1 MPLSVGQGYF
11 TSSISA
17 ERFNVIKESAR
28 PPELSLWEK
37 IKAYFFTT
45 YHAEA
50 LECIFKLY
58 HYQELNLT
66 PVQVRGA
73 YIKLR
78 ALASQGCKEQ
88 FIIES
93 QAHADK
99 LIIKDDNDE
108 NILSIEVECHPEP
121 FGLAKEINKLH
132 PKPKNISLGD
142 ITRLVFFGDS
152 LSDSMG
158 RMFEKTHHI
167 LPSYGQYFGGRF
179 TNGFTWTEFLSS
191 PHFLGKEML
200 NFAEGGS
207 TSASYSCFNC
217 LGDFVSNTDRQV
229 ASYTPS
235 HQDLAIFLL
244 GANDYMTLHKDN
256 VMMVVEQQIDD
267 IEKIISG
274 GVNNVLVMGI
284 PDLSLTPYGKQSDE
298 KRKLKDES
306 IAHNALLKANV
317 EELKEKYPQHKICYF
332 ETADVFKI
340 IMDVASNIGYDTE
353 NPYTH
358 HGYVHVLGAKDPQLD
373 ICPQYVFNDF
383 VHPTQEVHHCFA
395 IMLESFIAHHYSTE

>member
-1 MPLSVGQGYF
+1 
-11 TSSISA
+11 
-17 ERFNVIKESAR
+17 
-28 PPELSLWEK
+28 
-37 IKAYFFTT
+37 
-45 YHAEA
+45 
-50 LECIFKLY
+50 
-58 HYQELNLT
+58 
-66 PVQVRGA
+66 
-73 YIKLR
+73 
-78 ALASQGCKEQ
+78 
-88 FIIES
+88 
-93 QAHADK
+93 
-99 LIIKDDNDE
+99 
-108 NILSIEVECHPEP
+108 
-121 FGLAKEINKLH
+121 
-132 PKPKNISLGD
+132 
-142 ITRLVFFGDS
+142 GDS

-274 GVNNVLVMGI
+274 GVNNILVMGI

-306 IAHNALLKANV
+306 TAHNALLKTNV

-332 ETADVFKI
+332 ETADAFKM
-340 IMDVASNIGYDTE
+340 IMEVASNIGYDTE

-358 HGYVHVLGAKDPQLD
+358 HGYVHLPGAKDPQLD

-395 IMLESFIAHHYSTE
+395 TMLESFIAHHYSTE

>member
-1 MPLSVGQGYF
+1 QGYF
-11 TSSISA
+11 KSSISV
-17 ERFNVIKESAR
+17 EKFNAIKDSSR
-28 PPELSLWEK
+28 PPEMSLWEK
-37 IKAYFFTT
+37 IKEYFFST

-50 LECIFKLY
+50 LECLFKLY

-93 QAHADK
+93 QGQADE
-99 LIIKDDNDE
+99 LIIKGDNGE
-108 NILSIEVECHPEP
+108 TLLSIVVECHQDV
-121 FGLAKEINKLH
+121 FSLAREINKLY
-132 PKPKNISLGD
+132 PKTRNSSLDG
-142 ITRLVFFGDS
+142 ITRLIIFGDS

-158 RMFEKTHHI
+158 RMFEKTYHL
-167 LPSYGQYFGGRF
+167 LPSYPQYYEGRF

-191 PHFLGKEML
+191 PQFLSKEMI

-217 LGDFVSNTDRQV
+217 IGDFVSNTDRQV

-235 HQDLAIFLL
+235 SQDLTMFLL
-244 GANDYMTLHKDN
+244 GGNDYMTLHKDN
-256 VMMVVEQQIDD
+256 IAKVVEQQIDD
-267 IEKIISG
+267 IIKVITE
-274 GVNNVLVMGI
+274 GVENVLVMGI
-284 PDLSLTPYGKQSDE
+284 PDLSLTPYAQHSGE

-306 IAHNALLKANV
+306 IAHNALLKSCV
-317 EELKEKYPQHKICYF
+317 EELKEKYPQKKIFYF
-332 ETADVFKI
+332 ETSDTFKQLI
-340 IMDVASNIGYDTE
+340 NVASNIGYDTE

-358 HGYVHVLGAKDPQLD
+358 HGYIHIPGAHDPQLD
-373 ICPQYVFNDF
+373 ICPPYMFNDY
-383 VHPTQEVHHCFA
+383 VHPTQEVHLSFA
-395 IMLESFIAHHYSTE
+395 LILENFIVNHYSNE

>member
-1 MPLSVGQGYF
+1 MPFSVGQGYF
-11 TSSISA
+11 KSSISV
-17 ERFNVIKESAR
+17 EKFNAIKDSSR
-28 PPELSLWEK
+28 PPEMSLWER
-37 IKAYFFTT
+37 IKEYFFST

-93 QAHADK
+93 QGQADE
-99 LIIKDDNDE
+99 LIIKGDNGE
-108 NILSIEVECHPEP
+108 TLLSIVVECHQDV
-121 FGLAKEINKLH
+121 FSLAKEINKLY
-132 PKPKNISLGD
+132 PKQKNIPLGD
-142 ITRLVFFGDS
+142 INRLVFFGDS

-158 RMFEKTHHI
+158 RMFEKTHHL
-167 LPSYGQYFGGRF
+167 LPSYGQYFDGRF

-191 PHFLGKEML
+191 PQFLSKEML

-217 LGDFVSNTDRQV
+217 IGDFVSNTDRQV
-229 ASYTPS
+229 ASYIPS

-244 GANDYMTLHKDN
+244 GGNDYMT
-256 VMMVVEQQIDD
+256 VE
-267 IEKIISG
+267 
-274 GVNNVLVMGI
+274 NVLVMGI
-284 PDLSLTPYGKQSDE
+284 PDLSFTPYAQHSGE
-298 KRKLKDES
+298 KRKLKDETT
-306 IAHNALLKANV
+306 AHNALLKSCV

-332 ETADVFKI
+332 ETADAFKEI
-340 IMDVASNIGYDTE
+340 IEVASDIGYDTE

-358 HGYVHVLGAKDPQLD
+358 HGYIHIPGVQDPLLD
-373 ICPQYVFNDF
+373 ICPPYIFNDY
-383 VHPTQEVHHCFA
+383 VHPTQEVHLSFA
-395 IMLESFIAHHYSTE
+395 LMLENFIVNHYSNE

>member
-93 QAHADK
+93 QEHADK
-99 LIIKDDNDE
+99 LIIKDDNGE
-108 NILSIEVECHPEP
+108 NILSIEVECHPEA
-121 FGLAKEINKLH
+121 FGLAKEINRLH

-207 TSASYSCFNC
+207 TSARYSCFNC

-256 VMMVVEQQIDD
+256 VMMVVEQQIND

-284 PDLSLTPYGKQSDE
+284 PDLSLTPYGKHSDE

-306 IAHNALLKANV
+306 TAHNALLKTNV
-317 EELKEKYPQHKICYF
+317 EELKEKYPQH
-332 ETADVFKI
+332 
-340 IMDVASNIGYDTE
+340 
-353 NPYTH
+353 
-358 HGYVHVLGAKDPQLD
+358 
-373 ICPQYVFNDF
+373 
-383 VHPTQEVHHCFA
+383 
-395 IMLESFIAHHYSTE
+395 

>member
-1 MPLSVGQGYF
+1 
-11 TSSISA
+11 
-17 ERFNVIKESAR
+17 
-28 PPELSLWEK
+28 
-37 IKAYFFTT
+37 
-45 YHAEA
+45 HAEA
-50 LECIFKLY
+50 LECIFNLY
-58 HYQELNLT
+58 HHQELNLT

-93 QAHADK
+93 QEHADK
-99 LIIKDDNDE
+99 LIIKDDNGE
-108 NILSIEVECHPEP
+108 NILSIEVECHPEA
-121 FGLAKEINKLH
+121 FGLAKEINKSH

-152 LSDSMG
+152 LSDSLG

-217 LGDFVSNTDRQV
+217 IGDFVSNTDRQV

-256 VMMVVEQQIDD
+256 VIMVVEQQIDD

-284 PDLSLTPYGKQSDE
+284 PDLSLTPYGKHSDE

-306 IAHNALLKANV
+306 IAHNALLKTNV
-317 EELKEKYPQHKICYF
+317 EELKEKYPQHKICYY
-332 ETADVFKI
+332 ETADAFKV
-340 IMDVASNIGYDTE
+340 IMEAASNIGYDTE

-358 HGYVHVLGAKDPQLD
+358 HGYVHVPGAKDPQLD
-373 ICPQYVFNDF
+373 ICPQYVFNDL

>member
-11 TSSISA
+11 TSSISS
-17 ERFNVIKESAR
+17 EKFNAIKESAR
-28 PPELSLWEK
+28 LPELSLWEK

-45 YHAEA
+45 HHAEA
-50 LECIFKLY
+50 LECIFNLY
-58 HYQELNLT
+58 HHQELNLT

-93 QAHADK
+93 QEHADK
-99 LIIKDDNDE
+99 LIIKDDNGE
-108 NILSIEVECHPEP
+108 NILSIEVECHPEA
-121 FGLAKEINKLH
+121 FGLAKEINKSH

-152 LSDSMG
+152 LSDSLG

-217 LGDFVSNTDRQV
+217 IGDFVSNTDRQV

-256 VMMVVEQQIDD
+256 VIMVVEQQIDD

-274 GVNNVLVMGI
+274 GV
-284 PDLSLTPYGKQSDE
+284 
-298 KRKLKDES
+298 
-306 IAHNALLKANV
+306 
-317 EELKEKYPQHKICYF
+317 
-332 ETADVFKI
+332 
-340 IMDVASNIGYDTE
+340 
-353 NPYTH
+353 
-358 HGYVHVLGAKDPQLD
+358 
-373 ICPQYVFNDF
+373 
-383 VHPTQEVHHCFA
+383 
-395 IMLESFIAHHYSTE
+395 

>member
-11 TSSISA
+11 TSSISS

-93 QAHADK
+93 QEQADK
-99 LIIKDDNDE
+99 LIIKDDNGE
-108 NILSIEVECHPEP
+108 NILSIEVECHPEA

-158 RMFEKTHHI
+158 RMYEKTHHI

-191 PHFLGKEML
+191 PHFLDKEML

-217 LGDFVSNTDRQV
+217 LGDFVSNTDRQI

-256 VMMVVEQQIDD
+256 VMMVVEKQIDD

-274 GVNNVLVMGI
+274 GVNNVLVLGI
-284 PDLSLTPYGKQSDE
+284 PNLSLTPYGKHSDE

-340 IMDVASNIGYDTE
+340 IMEVASNIGYDTE

-358 HGYVHVLGAKDPQLD
+358 
-373 ICPQYVFNDF
+373 
-383 VHPTQEVHHCFA
+383 
-395 IMLESFIAHHYSTE
+395 